1 MAETTQD
8 AQPPLESTQLYE
20 ADDVTR
26 TMLQTGEQLALA
38 AALSTGQ
45 QTVPG
50 YEILGEIGR
59 GGMGVVYRA
68 RQIQANRIVALK
80 MILSGSHAGPA
91 ERVRFRTEIEA
102 TAQLKHP
109 GIVQVYEVGEHH
121 GLPYFSMELCEGGS
135 LARKI
140 RGRPQPLHEAASI
153 LERIARA
160 VESAHEAG
168 IVHRDLKPGNILL
181 DEDGNPKVG
190 DFGLAKRLD
199 TDSDH
204 TNTGAVMGTPNYM
217 APEQASGKAKLVGP
231 AADVYALGVILFEL
245 ITGRPPF
252 QSESLQDLLQKVIH
266 HEPPSLSDSGKDA
279 PRDLETICRK
289 CLAKDPLQR
298 YPTAGELAE
307 DLRRYLCGES
317 ISARQLNAVE
327 RVAWM
332 LEKSHHDKQFVPY
345 AGFFLWLAP
354 IIFLPEVYATYA
366 RFHGWP
372 ATYVLPVYMIRPIFG
387 LSLFLYY
394 GGGRIWPAN
403 PAEQHMIS
411 VWGSFILVAGMLFVN
426 LALNSADSS
435 FQSPAFYE
443 AICGASA
450 IAFFSLGAMFWGGC
464 YLVGIAFLLLIPIM
478 PIDPRFCPIL
488 YGSIW
493 AFVTLLIGT
502 RLRRLARELA
512 AHQSPE
518 TANANPGN
526 PH

>member
-1 MAETTQD
+1 MADTTHE
-8 AQPPLESTQLYE
+8 AAPKTHTTQLYQPE
-20 ADDVTR
+20 EHAR
-26 TMLQTGEQLALA
+26 TVLQTGEQLALA
-38 AALSTGQ
+38 AALTAGQ

-68 RQIQANRIVALK
+68 RQIQANRVVALK
-80 MILSGSHAGPA
+80 MILGGGHAGQA
-91 ERVRFRTEIEA
+91 DRVRFRTEIEA
-102 TAQLKHP
+102 TAQLKSH
-109 GIVQVYEVGEHH
+109 GIVQVYEVGEHC

-135 LARKI
+135 LAKKTK
-140 RGRPQPLHEAASI
+140 GRPQPAHDAAV
-153 LERIARA
+153 LMEGIARA
-160 VESAHEAG
+160 VECAHDAG

-181 DEDGNPKVG
+181 DDDGNPKVG

-199 TDSDH
+199 TDHDH

-217 APEQASGKAKLVGP
+217 APEQASGNAKEVGP

-245 ITGRPPF
+245 LTGKPPF
-252 QSESLQDLLQKVIH
+252 HSESLQELLQKVIH
-266 HEPPSLSDSGKDA
+266 HEPPAMSDSGREA
-279 PRDLETICRK
+279 PRDLETICLK
-289 CLAKDPLQR
+289 CLAKDPEQR
-298 YPTAGELAE
+298 YPTAGALAE

-332 LEKSHHDKQFVPY
+332 LEKSHHDKHFIPY

-354 IIFLPEVYATYA
+354 VIFLPEVYATYA

-372 ATYVLPVYMIRPIFG
+372 ATWVLPAYAMRPIIG

-403 PAEQHMIS
+403 PAEQHMLS
-411 VWGSFILVAGMLFVN
+411 VWGSFIVVAGMLFVN
-426 LALNSADSS
+426 LGLNPGDSS

-450 IAFFSLGAMFWGGC
+450 VAFFSLGAMFWGGC
-464 YLVGIAFLLLIPIM
+464 YLVGVAFLLLIPIM
-478 PIDPRFCPIL
+478 PLDPRFCPIL

-493 AFVTLLIGT
+493 GVVTLLIGS
-502 RLRRLARELA
+502 RLRRLAKEQASHR
-512 AHQSPE
+512 
-518 TANANPGN
+518 
-526 PH
+526 

>member
-1 MAETTQD
+1 MADTTHE
-8 AQPPLESTQLYE
+8 AAPKTHTTQLYQPE
-20 ADDVTR
+20 DHAR
-26 TMLQTGEQLALA
+26 TVMQTGEQLALA
-38 AALSTGQ
+38 AALTAGQ

-68 RQIQANRIVALK
+68 RQIAANRVVALK
-80 MILSGSHAGPA
+80 MILGGGHAGHA

-102 TAQLKHP
+102 TAQLKSP

-135 LARKI
+135 LAKKI
-140 RGRPQPLHEAASI
+140 KGRPQPFHDAAST
-153 LERIARA
+153 LEQIARA
-160 VESAHEAG
+160 VESAHDAG

-181 DEDGNPKVG
+181 DDDGNPKVG

-199 TDSDH
+199 TDHDH

-217 APEQASGKAKLVGP
+217 APEQASGNAKDVGP

-245 ITGRPPF
+245 ITGKPPF
-252 QSESLQDLLQKVIH
+252 ASESLQDLLQKVIH

-289 CLAKDPLQR
+289 CLAKDPAQR
-298 YPTAGELAE
+298 YATAGELAE

-332 LEKSHHDKQFVPY
+332 LEKSHHDKHFIPY

-354 IIFLPEVYATYA
+354 VIFLPEVYATYA
-366 RFHGWP
+366 RIQGWN
-372 ATYVLPVYMIRPIFG
+372 ATWVLPAYALRPIVG

-403 PAEQHMIS
+403 PAEQHMLS
-411 VWGSFILVAGMLFVN
+411 VWGSFIVVAGMLFVN
-426 LALNSADSS
+426 LGLNPGEES

-450 IAFFSLGAMFWGGC
+450 VAFFSLGAMFWGGC
-464 YLVGIAFLLLIPIM
+464 YLVGVAFLLLIPVMSQI
-478 PIDPRFCPIL
+478 PLYCPIL

-493 AFVTLLIGT
+493 AVVTLLIGL
-502 RLRRLARELA
+502 RLRRLAKEQASHHR
-512 AHQSPE
+512 
-518 TANANPGN
+518 
-526 PH
+526 